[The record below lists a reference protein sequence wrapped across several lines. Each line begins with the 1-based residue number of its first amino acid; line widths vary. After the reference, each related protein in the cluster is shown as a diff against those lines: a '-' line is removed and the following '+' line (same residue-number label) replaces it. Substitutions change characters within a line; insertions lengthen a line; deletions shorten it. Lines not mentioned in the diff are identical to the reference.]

1 MKYGYAVGPVFF
13 LRGGW
18 YRTLRY
24 VSSKGIPKEKVYACD
39 ERGNFYSG
47 CDGAVDAYGR
57 PRYGSLEEARQ
68 ASRYH
73 AATHATYRRR
83 RRAITHRRYRR
94 RL

>member
-1 MKYGYAVGPVFF
+1 MKFGYAVGPVFF
-13 LRGGW
+13 SRGGW
-18 YRTLRY
+18 YRSLRY
-24 VSSKGIPKEKVYACD
+24 VSSKGIPKEKAYACD
-39 ERGNFYSG
+39 QYGNFNSG

-57 PRYGSLEEARQ
+57 PRYSSLQEARE

-83 RRAITHRRYRR
+83 RRVVSHRRR